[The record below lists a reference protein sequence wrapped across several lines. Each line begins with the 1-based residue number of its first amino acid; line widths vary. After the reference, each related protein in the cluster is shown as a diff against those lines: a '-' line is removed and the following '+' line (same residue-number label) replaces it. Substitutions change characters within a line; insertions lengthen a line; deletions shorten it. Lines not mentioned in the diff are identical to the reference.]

1 MKPAFLAALA
11 TLLPGVT
18 LAAPIR
24 EEGAARRGLAVYHQ
38 VCSVCHSLS
47 HVEIGD
53 LAGLG
58 LSDKQLRDLAADIQ
72 VSGPPG
78 PDGTPTTRA
87 ANLSDRLLSHFPD
100 EASARA
106 ANNGALPPDLSEIA
120 RTRQGGAHRIFTL
133 LTGYTDP
140 PKGVSV
146 PDGQF
151 YNAATHTHLIAMP
164 PPLADGAVTYDD
176 GTNPTLAQEAHDAA
190 AFLAWS
196 ADPHRSARHWLGGV
210 TIAFLAVLAGLV
222 FALKRR
228 VWSRV

>member
-1 MKPAFLAALA
+1 MRHASLAVLALLAPGVSLAA
-11 TLLPGVT
+11 T
-18 LAAPIR
+18 IR
-24 EEGAARRGLAVYHQ
+24 EDGAARRGLAVYHQ
-38 VCSVCHSLS
+38 VCSVCHSLA

-58 LSDKQLRDLAADIQ
+58 LTPRQLRDLAAEIQ
-72 VSGPPG
+72 IPGPPG
-78 PDGTPTTRA
+78 ADGAPTTREA
-87 ANLSDRLLSHFPD
+87 DLSDRLLSRFPD

-120 RTRQGGAHRIFTL
+120 RTREGGAHCIFTL
-133 LTGYTDP
+133 LTGYADP
-140 PKGVSV
+140 PRGVSV

-151 YNAATHTHLIAMP
+151 YNTATHSHLLAMP
-164 PPLADGAVTYDD
+164 PPLADGAVTYGD
-176 GTNPTLAQEAHDAA
+176 GTDPTLAQEAHDVA

-196 ADPHRSARHWLGGV
+196 ADPHRVARQWLGGG